1 MFHHVFSLGS
11 RNEER
16 RVIDPRVSR
25 SSAAYQIF
33 LTATYFKQDKI
44 FLLFT
49 PYLSCFSKEFGIG
62 TRGFF
67 RTRAGWSWLNRSYLA
82 SLYIYIYKYIYII
95 YTGLKFLTSP
105 KNISL
110 AELSGS
116 SSGRDRT

>member
-33 LTATYFKQDKI
+33 FTATYFKQDKI

-49 PYLSCFSKEFGIG
+49 PSKEFGIG

-82 SLYIYIYKYIYII
+82 SLYI
-95 YTGLKFLTSP
+95 
-105 KNISL
+105 
-110 AELSGS
+110 
-116 SSGRDRT
+116 